1 MRAAP
6 KLAKKDRTGNVVTY
20 PLDTDLQGQH
30 IDHPEQGK
38 IELIA
43 LHCNCGRSIY
53 VSAAESSRMNIVCAD
68 CDSGFL
74 WQQLSFADL
83 NAA

>member
-6 KLAKKDRTGNVVTY
+6 KLVKKDRTSHVVTY
-20 PLDTDLQGQH
+20 PLNTDLRGQY

-38 IELIA
+38 IELVA
-43 LHCNCGRSIY
+43 LHCNCGRSIF
-53 VSAAESSRMNIVCAD
+53 VNAAESTRMNIVCAE
-68 CDSGFL
+68 CNSGFL
-74 WQQLSFADL
+74 WQQLTFADL

>member
-1 MRAAP
+1 MRATP
-6 KLAKKDRTGNVVTY
+6 KLVKREHTSNVVTY
-20 PLDTDLQGQH
+20 HLQTNHQGKY
-30 IDHPEQGK
+30 IDHPQQGK
-38 IELIA
+38 IELVA
-43 LHCNCGRSIY
+43 LHCNCGRSIF
-53 VSAAESSRMNIVCAD
+53 VNAEESSRMNIVCAD

>member
-6 KLAKKDRTGNVVTY
+6 KLVKKDRTSNVVTY
-20 PLDTDLQGQH
+20 PLNTNHQGQY
-30 IDHPEQGK
+30 IDHPEQGR
-38 IELIA
+38 IELVA
-43 LHCNCGRSIY
+43 LHCNCGRSIF
-53 VSAAESSRMNIVCAD
+53 VNAAESARMNIVCAD